1 MLETHATRASD
12 DVTMKVENLSSSTS
26 ANRRYLQDLYQIETQ
41 LHSFVTWEKHDEDE
55 SEQIRRNWPR
65 KIEFL
70 KQS

>member
-1 MLETHATRASD
+1 LLETHATRASD

-41 LHSFVTWEKHDEDE
+41 LHSFVTWEKHDEDK
-55 SEQIRRNWPR
+55 SEQMRRNWPG